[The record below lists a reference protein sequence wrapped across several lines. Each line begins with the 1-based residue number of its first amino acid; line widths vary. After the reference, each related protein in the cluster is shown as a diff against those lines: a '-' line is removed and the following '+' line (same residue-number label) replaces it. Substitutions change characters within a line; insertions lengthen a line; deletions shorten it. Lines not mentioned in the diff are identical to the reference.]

1 MPVHHTSN
9 LETPS
14 FSYGEEKLAA
24 PQGSPLSGEQEK
36 HGLLFEW
43 PRRKR
48 SPFPC
53 ERTVP
58 FDNDMKRFLCHPTP
72 STTPGRLL
80 IRWPQRVGLGRVS
93 HGAYCCIRFYR
104 SPVGS
109 EEPLAE
115 SSQASLWETGRSHPC
130 PQAPGF
136 SREVLDNLVNSKPVD
151 DVRLLMDYRLSTAI
165 KGWYSYIPAYLKAW
179 RERRLT
185 VIRNLP
191 KHGQAILSVRF
202 LLRREEFHLLLRAS
216 QRSSLHRR
224 CLSV

>member
-1 MPVHHTSN
+1 MISN
-9 LETPS
+9 ISISGNLKRRFETLVNRTIRCITQFIIPPIWRPLAQ
-14 FSYGEEKLAA
+14 SYGEEKLAA
-24 PQGSPLSGEQEK
+24 PQASPLSGEQEK

-80 IRWPQRVGLGRVS
+80 IRWPQRVGLGRIS
-93 HGAYCCIRFYR
+93 RGAYGCIRFYR

-130 PQAPGF
+130 PHAPVC
-136 SREVLDNLVNSKPVD
+136 SREVLDALAVH
-151 DVRLLMDYRLSTAI
+151 
-165 KGWYSYIPAYLKAW
+165 
-179 RERRLT
+179 T
-185 VIRNLP
+185 V
-191 KHGQAILSVRF
+191 V
-202 LLRREEFHLLLRAS
+202 LRAGGKGS
-216 QRSSLHRR
+216 TFVDPDAPVFQG
-224 CLSV
+224 

>member
-1 MPVHHTSN
+1 
-9 LETPS
+9 
-14 FSYGEEKLAA
+14 LAA

-136 SREVLDNLVNSKPVD
+136 SREVLDSNSQNSTYLVLQTH
-151 DVRLLMDYRLSTAI
+151 R
-165 KGWYSYIPAYLKAW
+165 
-179 RERRLT
+179 
-185 VIRNLP
+185 
-191 KHGQAILSVRF
+191 
-202 LLRREEFHLLLRAS
+202 RAS
-216 QRSSLHRR
+216 DTPSQRVFSSVLPLKEA
-224 CLSV
+224 LSRLPHLGRKFLQ

>member
-1 MPVHHTSN
+1 
-9 LETPS
+9 
-14 FSYGEEKLAA
+14 LAA
-24 PQGSPLSGEQEK
+24 PQGSPLSGKQEK

-53 ERTVP
+53 KRTVP

-115 SSQASLWETGRSHPC
+115 SSQASLWEAGRSRPC

-136 SREVLDNLVNSKPVD
+136 SREVLDLKCPLNHRTNDLHSTRKPFGCQAV
-151 DVRLLMDYRLSTAI
+151 
-165 KGWYSYIPAYLKAW
+165 YSLIVGGNHSSRA
-179 RERRLT
+179 RR
-185 VIRNLP
+185 
-191 KHGQAILSVRF
+191 
-202 LLRREEFHLLLRAS
+202 
-216 QRSSLHRR
+216 
-224 CLSV
+224 

>member
-136 SREVLDNLVNSKPVD
+136 SREVLDS
-151 DVRLLMDYRLSTAI
+151 I
-165 KGWYSYIPAYLKAW
+165 
-179 RERRLT
+179 
-185 VIRNLP
+185 
-191 KHGQAILSVRF
+191 
-202 LLRREEFHLLLRAS
+202 
-216 QRSSLHRR
+216 
-224 CLSV
+224 